1 MSGSRILLVD
11 DQMEYIQVGG
21 SILKEN
27 GYHLNIARN
36 GKQALN
42 VCSKTSPDLILLD
55 VVMPEMDG
63 FECCEKLKADE
74 KMKDIP
80 VIFLTSNA
88 EPEDIVKGFQVG
100 AVDYIRKPFNS
111 CELLSR
117 IDTHLSLRKATLS
130 LQDLTKKAS
139 RYISPHVF
147 KAIFQ
152 GEKNT
157 LLETTKKPLTV
168 FFSDIVGFTQ
178 KVESLEDKE
187 LLEWLN
193 GYLEAMSDLIHTH
206 GGTLDKFIGDAV
218 MVFFGDPES
227 NGEKEDAIACVRMA
241 LEMIQVAADIDV
253 QLRVGIHSGAANVG
267 NFGTEQQMNYTIIG
281 DAVNIAARLESRS
294 EPGQIL
300 ISESTYEFIKDD
312 FWCEERGKIKMK
324 GIEEEIMTYN
334 IHG

>member
-168 FFSDIVGFTQ
+168 FFSDIVI
-178 KVESLEDKE
+178 L
-187 LLEWLN
+187 
-193 GYLEAMSDLIHTH
+193 
-206 GGTLDKFIGDAV
+206 
-218 MVFFGDPES
+218 
-227 NGEKEDAIACVRMA
+227 AI
-241 LEMIQVAADIDV
+241 
-253 QLRVGIHSGAANVG
+253 S
-267 NFGTEQQMNYTIIG
+267 
-281 DAVNIAARLESRS
+281 
-294 EPGQIL
+294 
-300 ISESTYEFIKDD
+300 
-312 FWCEERGKIKMK
+312 
-324 GIEEEIMTYN
+324 
-334 IHG
+334 